1 MKIEI
6 VNKIPIDIGKKMRKD
21 WKNYDDSHGIDLNF
35 NRFNM
40 IMRDDNSEVIGLL
53 SADTIFAEIYVDE
66 MWVDS
71 SHRKKGYGHKL
82 LNELE
87 CRFEEKGYWNIN
99 LCTSDFQAP
108 EFYKK
113 CGFELEFVRKNFK
126 HPKLTKYFFIKY
138 FKNEIQNQGIL

>member
-53 SADTIFAEIYVDE
+53 SAYTIFAEIYVDE

-71 SHRKKGYGHKL
+71 SHRKKGYGRKL

-87 CRFEEKGYWNIN
+87 CRFEEKGYGISIFAHQ
-99 LCTSDFQAP
+99 T
-108 EFYKK
+108 
-113 CGFELEFVRKNFK
+113 FK
-126 HPKLTKYFFIKY
+126 LQNFIKNADLSWSSSE
-138 FKNEIQNQGIL
+138 KISSIQN